1 MVYYKNKATK
11 YTKKSNNPS
20 NDIKKI
26 QHVQWGLKINIKI

>member
-20 NDIKKI
+20 NDIKKNPACT
-26 QHVQWGLKINIKI
+26 WGLKINIKI